1 MYINKGKKISNALFL
16 PAELER
22 GTKVLKFDV
31 CCKTIDQNSDCG
43 CNHYTILHYSIIWTH
58 YCSNV

>member
-31 CCKTIDQNSDCG
+31 CCKTIDQNSDWLQP
-43 CNHYTILHYSIIWTH
+43 LHNFALFYHLESLL
-58 YCSNV
+58 